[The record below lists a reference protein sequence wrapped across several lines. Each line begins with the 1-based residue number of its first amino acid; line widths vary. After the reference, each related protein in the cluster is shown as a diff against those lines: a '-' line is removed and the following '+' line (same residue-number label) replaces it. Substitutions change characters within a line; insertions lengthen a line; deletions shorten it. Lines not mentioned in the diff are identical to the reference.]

1 MSHSSLTWGYDMLL
15 DIWTSFRN
23 LPLWVQIWV
32 SFILVPVNLIPLAFL
47 DQPLGILIAVLA
59 IAGMAF
65 NLPIMLVTRSMSGAM
80 ALPHIVFWTPMVVIV
95 IGLLLSGAEL
105 PSTYLGFLVILFV
118 VDVISIA
125 FDIRDAARWLA
136 NKKALANGREL

>member
-1 MSHSSLTWGYDMLL
+1 MLL

-47 DQPLGILIAVLA
+47 DQPLGILVTVLA

-80 ALPHIVFWTPMVVIV
+80 ALPHLVFWTPLVVIV
-95 IGLLLSGAEL
+95 FGVLLSGAEL
-105 PSTYLGFLVILFV
+105 SPTYFWFLVILFV
-118 VDVISIA
+118 VDAISLA
-125 FDIRDAARWLA
+125 FDLRDAARWFA

>member
-80 ALPHIVFWTPMVVIV
+80 ALQHIVFWTPLVVIV

-105 PSTYLGFLVILFV
+105 PSTYFWFLVILFV
-118 VDVISIA
+118 VDVISLA
-125 FDIRDAARWLA
+125 FDIRDAAQWLT
-136 NKKALANGREL
+136 NKKAPANGREL

>member
-1 MSHSSLTWGYDMLL
+1 
-15 DIWTSFRN
+15 
-23 LPLWVQIWV
+23 
-32 SFILVPVNLIPLAFL
+32 LAFL

-125 FDIRDAARWLA
+125 IDIRDAARWLA

>member
-1 MSHSSLTWGYDMLL
+1 MLL